1 MQYVS
6 IILILYLLKINNRAK
21 TLKNN
26 NQMSQRT
33 LNGTIAL
40 DRLITVMMTKK
51 NKEGKSI
58 EGIFIPLEINKLE
71 KVSYEAQGG
80 MVNEIQL
87 PIRVIVKETSDA
99 KGQDGFI
106 SKAIGSKTYK
116 AATSAE
122 QQLFKD
128 YTNEETKK
136 LTPILGNL
144 KDFSGG
150 GAKANNS
157 QIASAEMVD
166 ADEDDLPF

>member
-1 MQYVS
+1 
-6 IILILYLLKINNRAK
+6 
-21 TLKNN
+21 
-26 NQMSQRT
+26 MSQRT

-51 NKEGKSI
+51 NKAGEAI

-71 KVSYEAQGG
+71 EVSYETQGG
-80 MVNEIQL
+80 TVNEIQL

-106 SKAIGSKTYK
+106 AKAIGSKTYK
-116 AATSAE
+116 AASSAE
-122 QQLFKD
+122 QELFKD
-128 YTNEETKK
+128 YNNEETKK
-136 LTPILGNL
+136 LTPILGNI

-157 QIASAEMVD
+157 QIASAEVVD
-166 ADEDDLPF
+166 ADDDDLPF

>member
-1 MQYVS
+1 
-6 IILILYLLKINNRAK
+6 
-21 TLKNN
+21 
-26 NQMSQRT
+26 MSQRT

-40 DRLITVMMTKK
+40 DRLITVIMTKK
-51 NKEGKSI
+51 NKAGEAI

-71 KVSYEAQGG
+71 KVSYETQGG
-80 MVNEIQL
+80 TVNEIQL

-106 SKAIGSKTYK
+106 AKAIGSKTYK
-116 AATSAE
+116 AASSAE
-122 QQLFKD
+122 QELFKD
-128 YTNEETKK
+128 YSNPETQK
-136 LTPILGNL
+136 LTPILGNI

-157 QIASAEMVD
+157 QMASAEVVD

>member
-1 MQYVS
+1 
-6 IILILYLLKINNRAK
+6 
-21 TLKNN
+21 
-26 NQMSQRT
+26 MSQRT

-40 DRLITVMMTKK
+40 DRLISVIMTKK
-51 NKEGKSI
+51 NKAGQPIK
-58 EGIFIPLEINKLE
+58 GIFIPLELNKLE
-71 KVSYEAQGG
+71 EVSYETQSG

-106 SKAIGSKTYK
+106 TKAIGSKTYK

-122 QQLFKD
+122 QELFKD

-150 GAKANNS
+150 GVKANNT
-157 QIASAEMVD
+157 QIASADVVD

>member
-1 MQYVS
+1 
-6 IILILYLLKINNRAK
+6 
-21 TLKNN
+21 
-26 NQMSQRT
+26 MSQRT

-40 DRLITVMMTKK
+40 DRLITVIMTKK
-51 NKEGKSI
+51 NKAGEAI

-71 KVSYEAQGG
+71 KVSYETQGG
-80 MVNEIQL
+80 TVNEIQL

-106 SKAIGSKTYK
+106 AKAIGSKTYK
-116 AATSAE
+116 AASSAE
-122 QQLFKD
+122 QELFKD
-128 YTNEETKK
+128 YNNEETKK
-136 LTPILGNL
+136 LTPILGNI

-157 QIASAEMVD
+157 QMASAEVVD

>member
-1 MQYVS
+1 M
-6 IILILYLLKINNRAK
+6 K
-21 TLKNN
+21 
-26 NQMSQRT
+26 
-33 LNGTIAL
+33 
-40 DRLITVMMTKK
+40 KK
-51 NKEGKSI
+51 NKAGEVI
-58 EGIFIPLEINKLE
+58 EGIFIPLELNKLE
-71 KVSYEAQGG
+71 EVSYQTQSG

-87 PIRVIVKETSDA
+87 PIRVIVKDSSDA

-106 SKAIGSKTYK
+106 TKAIGSKTYK

-128 YTNEETKK
+128 YSNPETQK
-136 LTPILGNL
+136 LTPILGNI

-157 QIASAEMVD
+157 QMASAEMVD

>member
-1 MQYVS
+1 
-6 IILILYLLKINNRAK
+6 
-21 TLKNN
+21 
-26 NQMSQRT
+26 MSQRT

-40 DRLITVMMTKK
+40 DRLISVIMKKK
-51 NKEGKSI
+51 NQKGEVI
-58 EGIFIPLEINKLE
+58 EGIFIPLELNKLE
-71 KVSYEAQGG
+71 KVSYDTQGG
-80 MVNEIQL
+80 KVNEIQL

-106 SKAIGSKTYK
+106 TKAIGSKTYK

-122 QQLFKD
+122 QELFKD

-150 GAKANNS
+150 GVKANNT
-157 QIASAEMVD
+157 QIASADVVD

>member
-1 MQYVS
+1 
-6 IILILYLLKINNRAK
+6 
-21 TLKNN
+21 
-26 NQMSQRT
+26 
-33 LNGTIAL
+33 
-40 DRLITVMMTKK
+40 MTKK
-51 NKEGKSI
+51 NKAGQPIK
-58 EGIFIPLEINKLE
+58 GIFIPLELNKLE
-71 KVSYEAQGG
+71 EVSYETQSG

-106 SKAIGSKTYK
+106 TKAIGSKTYK

-122 QQLFKD
+122 QELFKD

-150 GAKANNS
+150 GVKANNT
-157 QIASAEMVD
+157 QIASADV

>member
-1 MQYVS
+1 
-6 IILILYLLKINNRAK
+6 
-21 TLKNN
+21 
-26 NQMSQRT
+26 MSQRT
-33 LNGTIAL
+33 LNGSIAL
-40 DRLITVMMTKK
+40 DRLITVMMKKK
-51 NKEGKSI
+51 NKAGEVI
-58 EGIFIPLEINKLE
+58 EGIFIPLELNKLE
-71 KVSYEAQGG
+71 KISYETQGG
-80 MVNEIQL
+80 TVNEIQL
-87 PIRVIVKETSDA
+87 PIRAIIKDSSDA

-106 SKAIGSKTYK
+106 AKAIGSATYK
-116 AATSAE
+116 AASSAE
-122 QQLFKD
+122 QESFKD